1 MKHSLSLIAL
11 AALMVTPA
19 ALQGQDIPYVYDHES
34 PRIECGAVEWPA
46 FESLPSVPTLPDPFA
61 FYFPTP
67 DGRQTPRSE
76 AFADWERHRA
86 EIIRLLEHYEIGQ
99 KPRPETAQVS
109 AATRGDTLCVTVRAG
124 ADSLI
129 LHALVKYPPVQRP
142 VYPVVIGI
150 GWPSGSL
157 PPELFDERGVVQ
169 VAFNFPEVM
178 SHTQIRGQEPIN
190 RLYPDQTEMGAYAAW
205 PWGVSRLI
213 DGLEQV
219 ADELHLDVRH
229 LAITGCSF
237 AGKMALFSG
246 ALDERIALTIAQ
258 EPGGGG
264 ANAWRVSETLG
275 EVERIHNTNYAWF
288 KESLR
293 QFGEQAVTRLP
304 LDHHQLVALVAPR
317 ALLVLGNPDYPWLAD
332 ESGYISCCAARR
344 VWQAFG
350 VADRMGYSIQG
361 DHPHCML
368 PQSQWPEVGAFI
380 DRFLLGKNTDTNI
393 TRAEMFQDVDVEK
406 WMWK

>member
-1 MKHSLSLIAL
+1 
-11 AALMVTPA
+11 
-19 ALQGQDIPYVYDHES
+19 
-34 PRIECGAVEWPA
+34 
-46 FESLPSVPTLPDPFA
+46 VPTLPDPFA

-67 DGRQTPRSE
+67 DGQQTPRSE
-76 AFADWERHRA
+76 AFADWKRHRA

-124 ADSLI
+124 ADSLT

-178 SHTQIRGQEPIN
+178 SHTQTRGQEPIN

-219 ADELHLDVRH
+219 ADELHLDVRR

-350 VADRMGYSIQG
+350 VADRMGFSIQG

>member
-1 MKHSLSLIAL
+1 
-11 AALMVTPA
+11 
-19 ALQGQDIPYVYDHES
+19 
-34 PRIECGAVEWPA
+34 
-46 FESLPSVPTLPDPFA
+46 
-61 FYFPTP
+61 
-67 DGRQTPRSE
+67 
-76 AFADWERHRA
+76 
-86 EIIRLLEHYEIGQ
+86 
-99 KPRPETAQVS
+99 
-109 AATRGDTLCVTVRAG
+109 
-124 ADSLI
+124 
-129 LHALVKYPPVQRP
+129 
-142 VYPVVIGI
+142 
-150 GWPSGSL
+150 
-157 PPELFDERGVVQ
+157 
-169 VAFNFPEVM
+169 
-178 SHTQIRGQEPIN
+178 
-190 RLYPDQTEMGAYAAW
+190 
-205 PWGVSRLI
+205 
-213 DGLEQV
+213 
-219 ADELHLDVRH
+219 
-229 LAITGCSF
+229 
-237 AGKMALFSG
+237 
-246 ALDERIALTIAQ
+246 
-258 EPGGGG
+258 
-264 ANAWRVSETLG
+264 VSETLG